1 MSQGQKNEQNSKSF
15 SIKNDFKHKWIKL
28 SKQKTQNSFM
38 DNWIDKI
45 QLYVC
50 YL

>member
-1 MSQGQKNEQNSKSF
+1 MSQDKKNEQNSKSF
-15 SIKNDFKHKWIKL
+15 SINNYFKHKWIKFP
-28 SKQKTQNSFM
+28 KQKMQNSWM
-38 DNWIDKI
+38 DSWIDKI